1 MLQRTR
7 RCELMNQIKK
17 FREKKNLSIHELA
30 RRTGLTASY
39 ISNLEKGKRDNPSK
53 DTMEKIAEAL
63 DKTVPEIF
71 YSED

>member
-1 MLQRTR
+1 
-7 RCELMNQIKK
+7 MNQIKK

-53 DTMEKIAEAL
+53 ETMEKIAEAL

-71 YSED
+71 YPED

>member
-1 MLQRTR
+1 
-7 RCELMNQIKK
+7 MNQIKK